1 LIPCTAQG
9 ESFHRTKPN
18 RNFEKVTD
26 PSTPPPRPRG
36 ALLALDVGDVRIG
49 VAVSESRIIASPLDA
64 LDRRRLGRSGTLD
77 ALQALVDRYRV
88 TEVLLGLPLLEG
100 GREGEQAE
108 KTRAFGRSLQRRIPG
123 LAVTF
128 RDERYTTSEARG
140 ILGPGPHPPG
150 KVDSLAAAILLE
162 EVLGSGASA
171 PDSG

>member
-1 LIPCTAQG
+1 M
-9 ESFHRTKPN
+9 
-18 RNFEKVTD
+18 TD
-26 PSTPPPRPRG
+26 PSTLPPKPPG

-49 VAVSESRIIASPLDA
+49 VAVSESRIIASPLEA
-64 LDRRRLGRSGTLD
+64 LDRRLLGRTGTLD
-77 ALQALVDRYRV
+77 AIQALMERYRV

-100 GREGEQAE
+100 GKEGEQAQ
-108 KTRAFGRSLQRRIPG
+108 KTRAFGRSLQRRVPG
-123 LAVTF
+123 LAITF

-162 EVLGSGASA
+162 EALGSGPSA